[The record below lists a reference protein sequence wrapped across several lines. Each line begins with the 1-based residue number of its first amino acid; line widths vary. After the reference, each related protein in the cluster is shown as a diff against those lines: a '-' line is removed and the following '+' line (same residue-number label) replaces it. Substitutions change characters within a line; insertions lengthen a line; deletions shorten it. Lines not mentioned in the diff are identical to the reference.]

1 MKHSYITRALFLLT
15 FGSFSLQASAQAEV
29 ANPTS
34 PFWRING
41 NNGTTSPTSAIGV
54 AVNNNFIGTIDNKD
68 FVLAT
73 NSLERLRV
81 SSTGNVGIGVLVPL
95 RKLHIAGLTSGV
107 RIEGLATGG
116 TFITAPSATTD
127 KLLFADANGDLRAIA
142 TGTNGQTLQ
151 VVAGVPQWTSGLVGP
166 TGPTGAAGTNGATGA
181 TGATGAAGTNGTNGT
196 NGATGATGATGVA
209 GSNGTNGTNGA
220 TGAAGTNGT
229 NGTNGATGAQG
240 PIGPTGLTGVTGPT
254 GPNWPSFQYNQTAS
268 ITVNSTTFQA
278 LPGLTATFTLATP
291 SKVFVTTDGGF
302 QTTSA
307 AAFGYSLVDV
317 VVVLDGTINAEG
329 GFKRISACNSS
340 AVAGN
345 FAFWSMS
352 CFATNTA
359 GNYILPAG
367 THTIEVQARR
377 VGGSNA
383 VVGGDNTTVLQG
395 LVQLFIVTP

>member
-1 MKHSYITRALFLLT
+1 MKSVYLLRSLT
-15 FGSFSLQASAQAEV
+15 LVVLCTFSLRVNAQAEV
-29 ANPTS
+29 ANLTS

-68 FVLAT
+68 FVLTT

-127 KLLFADANGDLRAIA
+127 KLVFADANGDLRAIA

-151 VVAGVPQWTSGLVGP
+151 VVGGIPQWTSGLVGP
-166 TGPTGAAGTNGATGA
+166 TGPQGL
-181 TGATGAAGTNGTNGT
+181 AGTNGTNGLD
-196 NGATGATGATGVA
+196 GAVGLVGPQGAVGPVGPQGAVGPVGPQGAVGPA
-209 GSNGTNGTNGA
+209 GP
-220 TGAAGTNGT
+220 
-229 NGTNGATGAQG
+229 QG

-268 ITVNSTTFQA
+268 ITVNNTTFQA
-278 LPGLTATFTLATP
+278 LPGLNATFTLATP

-302 QTTSA
+302 QTLSA
-307 AAFGYSLVDV
+307 SSSGCSLIDV
-317 VVVLDGTINAEG
+317 VVILDGNFIADG
-329 GFKRISACNSS
+329 GYKRISACNTSTLT
-340 AVAGN
+340 GN
-345 FAFWSMS
+345 FASWSMS
-352 CFATNTA
+352 CFATNTS